1 MNKITV
7 HGNVTDKPA
16 LRFSRS
22 GVPVATFTVAA
33 NRRRLNRGTGR
44 WVDLPPV
51 FHRVVCFNGLAENV
65 AASLDKGATVAV
77 TGEFAD
83 DSFKRE
89 DGTSVR
95 RIQIEAA
102 DVAASLRYATAT
114 LVKTA
119 RASTEARPEPAADH
133 TGRTEPD
140 TGRGGEGVADAAA
153 PESDARPELAIVG
166 SD

>member
-7 HGNVTDKPA
+7 HGNVTAKPE

-33 NRRRLNRGTGR
+33 NRRRLNRQTGN
-44 WVDLPPV
+44 WVDLPAV
-51 FHRVVCFNGLAENV
+51 FHRVVCFNALAENV
-65 AASLDKGATVAV
+65 AASLAKGATVAV

-83 DSFKRE
+83 DTYKRE
-89 DGTSVR
+89 DGTTVR
-95 RIQIEAA
+95 RTQLEAA

-114 LVKTA
+114 LTKNQRNGAT
-119 RASTEARPEPAADH
+119 PPPAD
-133 TGRTEPD
+133 EPD
-140 TGRGGEGVADAAA
+140 PNTDRDSEHT
-153 PESDARPELAIVG
+153 ENSDDSAERPALTVVG

>member
-7 HGNVTDKPA
+7 HGNVTGKPE

-51 FHRVVCFNGLAENV
+51 FHRVVCFNGLAENI

-83 DSFKRE
+83 DSYKRD
-89 DGTSVR
+89 DGTLVR

-114 LVKTA
+114 LIKN
-119 RASTEARPEPAADH
+119 ARPARNTDRADH
-133 TGRTEPD
+133 AEPD
-140 TGRGGEGVADAAA
+140 GAPPDGDAPAEEA
-153 PESDARPELAIVG
+153 SPESGARPELVVVG

>member
-1 MNKITV
+1 
-7 HGNVTDKPA
+7 
-16 LRFSRS
+16 SRS

-44 WVDLPPV
+44 WVDLPAV

-83 DSFKRE
+83 DSFKRD
-89 DGTSVR
+89 DGSTVR
-95 RIQIEAA
+95 RVQIEAA
-102 DVAASLRYATAT
+102 DVAASLRYASAT
-114 LVKTA
+114 LVKNSRTGPDTA
-119 RASTEARPEPAADH
+119 
-133 TGRTEPD
+133 TEPGDGERTDRD
-140 TGRGGEGVADAAA
+140 TGGQPAED
-153 PESDARPELAIVG
+153 DRPALELVG

>member
-7 HGNVTDKPA
+7 HGNVTEKPT

-65 AASLDKGATVAV
+65 AASLGKGATVAV

-83 DSFKRE
+83 DSFKRD
-89 DGTSVR
+89 DGTTVR
-95 RIQIEAA
+95 RVQIEAS
-102 DVAASLRYATAT
+102 DVAASLRYASAT
-114 LVKTA
+114 LVKNPRTG
-119 RASTEARPEPAADH
+119 TEAAAEPGDGERDERDETGGQPVEGDRPAL
-133 TGRTEPD
+133 
-140 TGRGGEGVADAAA
+140 
-153 PESDARPELAIVG
+153 ELVG

>member
-7 HGNVTDKPA
+7 HGNVTEKPT

-44 WVDLPPV
+44 WIDLPAV

-65 AASLDKGATVAV
+65 AASLDKGTTVAV

-83 DSFKRE
+83 DSFARD
-89 DGTSVR
+89 DGTAVR
-95 RIQIEAA
+95 RVQIEAA

-114 LVKTA
+114 LVKNP
-119 RASTEARPEPAADH
+119 RAGTGGDPDAGRAERVEQAGETPAAD
-133 TGRTEPD
+133 EP
-140 TGRGGEGVADAAA
+140 A
-153 PESDARPELAIVG
+153 PAESARSGLALVG

>member
-7 HGNVTDKPA
+7 HGNVTEKPT

-44 WVDLPPV
+44 WVDLPAV
-51 FHRVVCFNGLAENV
+51 FHRVVCFNGLAQNV

-83 DSFKRE
+83 DSFTRDDKL
-89 DGTSVR
+89 VR

-102 DVAASLRYATAT
+102 DVAASLRYASAT
-114 LVKTA
+114 LFKNP
-119 RASTEARPEPAADH
+119 RNDASAAEPGD
-133 TGRTEPD
+133 GERVSRDD
-140 TGRGGEGVADAAA
+140 TGGEQAEPKTGD
-153 PESDARPELAIVG
+153 RPALELVG

>member
-7 HGNVTDKPA
+7 HGNVTDKPT
-16 LRFSRS
+16 LRFARS
-22 GVPVATFTVAA
+22 GVPVATFTVAT

-44 WVDLPPV
+44 WVDLPAV

-102 DVAASLRYATAT
+102 DVAASLRYASAT
-114 LVKTA
+114 LAKNP
-119 RASTEARPEPAADH
+119 RNGS
-133 TGRTEPD
+133 
-140 TGRGGEGVADAAA
+140 DAAA
-153 PESDARPELAIVG
+153 AEPGDEARADRDDTGGEPAESDAGDRPSLELV
-166 SD
+166 SSE